1 MIAGLTYLDIGL
13 IVVPILFVLLGLW
26 IGATRLVLSG
36 MVRFFVGLFAG
47 LLAAGVVG
55 LNYFMPIAQLAVQY
69 NIPPIVA
76 QGAVIGLLMLVVLIL
91 VYSFLGWIKR
101 ALLGVIAENKPV
113 YVVDRI
119 LGVPFGAALSVVL
132 IALFVVAPYAQFRT
146 MTRDPKMRPVWIT
159 QSQAAPYLDA
169 SADVVAK
176 EVARVA
182 PAVLRLL
189 PN

>member
-1 MIAGLTYLDIGL
+1 
-13 IVVPILFVLLGLW
+13 
-26 IGATRLVLSG
+26 
-36 MVRFFVGLFAG
+36 
-47 LLAAGVVG
+47 
-55 LNYFMPIAQLAVQY
+55 
-69 NIPPIVA
+69 
-76 QGAVIGLLMLVVLIL
+76 
-91 VYSFLGWIKR
+91 
-101 ALLGVIAENKPV
+101 
-113 YVVDRI
+113 
-119 LGVPFGAALSVVL
+119 VPFGAALSVVL
-132 IALFVVAPYAQFRT
+132 IGLFVVAPYTQFRT